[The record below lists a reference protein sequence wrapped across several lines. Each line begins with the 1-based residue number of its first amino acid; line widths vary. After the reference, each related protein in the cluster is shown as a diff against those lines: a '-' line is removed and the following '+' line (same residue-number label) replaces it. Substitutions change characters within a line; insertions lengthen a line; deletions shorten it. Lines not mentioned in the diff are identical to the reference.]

1 MMEAVDKAA
10 AAASIGY
17 LNVEKKMVIG
27 QQHVQRLVKIT
38 DSVVHQIC
46 HAFEELNG

>member
-17 LNVEKKMVIG
+17 LKVAQKMVIG
-27 QQHVQRLVKIT
+27 WQHVQRLVKIT
-38 DSVVHQIC
+38 DSVVRQVC
-46 HAFEELNG
+46 HPFEELNG